1 MPISHLKN
9 WTPIIASLLA
19 FGGMIF
25 VALIQTSGATK
36 TDVNVVVKM
45 LNEQVIPAIQRTV
58 DSNDAKLEKEIID
71 RAEEISKLKERIAW
85 LEGKLGLQ
93 SSSFSTEA
101 IKSNIAKIT
110 SALNPASVG
119 YVGTIKP
126 MSTFDKKAAKERLP
140 MLQEAK

>member
-1 MPISHLKN
+1 MQISKLKTL
-9 WTPIIASLLA
+9 TPIIASLLA
-19 FGGMIF
+19 FAGMIF
-25 VALIQTSGATK
+25 VALIQSSGATK
-36 TDVNVVVKM
+36 SDINTIVKM

-58 DSNDAKLEKEIID
+58 DSNDTRLEKEIID

-101 IKSNIAKIT
+101 IKSNIAKLAG
-110 SALNPASVG
+110 S
-119 YVGTIKP
+119 IKP
-126 MSTFDKKAAKERLP
+126 LGLFDKKAAKERLP

>member
-36 TDVNVVVKM
+36 TDINTIVKM
-45 LNEQVIPAIQRTV
+45 LNEQVIPAIQRTI

-71 RAEEISKLKERIAW
+71 RAEEISRLKERIAW

-93 SSSFSTEA
+93 SSSFSSEA
-101 IKSNIAKIT
+101 IKSNIAKLT
-110 SALNPASVG
+110 GVFNPASSG
-119 YVGTIKP
+119 LTIKP
-126 MSTFDKKAAKERLP
+126 LSSFDKKAAKERLP